1 MKSFTTTLIIS
12 ALASSMLTAEELPA
26 EAKATLAKMT
36 EYLKK
41 EEEAYKMRQTK
52 IYEYYIKALK
62 EQKAAATQ
70 RNDQKSTTAINEALI
85 KILKQ
90 QGITPD
96 KGIATF
102 DNNGGNI
109 LPSAPTIKAGASWDS
124 VSEFVEK
131 NDKKILVVEV
141 QPTKISEEIKIKGK
155 CLICPY
161 FKDEWSF
168 GMRKRLSYTTFLG
181 HRKAKHQINGNNP
194 GSLCYSVNDGP
205 WVAVKGAE
213 VVEVKGNIKFSSNL
227 NEIKSRKFES
237 KGSIRVRVLAVK

>member
-1 MKSFTTTLIIS
+1 
-12 ALASSMLTAEELPA
+12 MLTAEELPA

-36 EYLKK
+36 EYLEK
-41 EEEAYKMRQTK
+41 EEKAYKKRQTE

-62 EQKAAATQ
+62 EQKAAAAK
-70 RNDQKSTTAINEALI
+70 RNDQKSITAINEALI

-90 QGITPD
+90 QGIAPD
-96 KGIATF
+96 KGIANFGNNAKGIANF
-102 DNNGGNI
+102 DDGI

-131 NDKKILVVEV
+131 NEKQTKVVKV
-141 QPTKISEEIKIKGK
+141 QPTKISEEIKIKGN

-168 GMRKRLSYTTFLG
+168 GFGDRLIDTPFSG
-181 HRKAKHQINGNNP
+181 HRNARHQIDGHNP

-205 WVAVKGAE
+205 WVVVKGAE

-227 NEIKSRKFES
+227 TKIKSRNFNT